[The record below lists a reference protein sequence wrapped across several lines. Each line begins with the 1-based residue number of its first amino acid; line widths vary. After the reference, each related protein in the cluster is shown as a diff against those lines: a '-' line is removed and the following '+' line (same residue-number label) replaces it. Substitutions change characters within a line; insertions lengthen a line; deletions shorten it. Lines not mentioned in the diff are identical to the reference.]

1 MTEIHA
7 TDIATFSAGRYRLMR
22 VTAPG
27 IAKACSKDGEVDAP
41 FSAGDV
47 IVTDAV
53 GHVLVSPISLVG
65 GVEIATEI
73 MEGRSRTIT
82 DPLLQLKLAA
92 VILAYASAPETPAP
106 PNVPAAVDATAAPT
120 TKCPH
125 CHGTGSHGGAK
136 GGQGYPLCGYCGGSG
151 RVAADADDYAIFHHQ
166 V

>member
-7 TDIATFSAGRYRLMR
+7 TDIAMFRAGRYRLMR

-27 IAKACSKDGEVDAP
+27 IAKVRSKDGEVDAP

-53 GHVLVSPISLVG
+53 GHVLVSPISLAG

-92 VILAYASAPETPAP
+92 VILAYATAPETTEP
-106 PNVPAAVDATAAPT
+106 PSMPAAA
-120 TKCPH
+120 
-125 CHGTGSHGGAK
+125 S
-136 GGQGYPLCGYCGGSG
+136 
-151 RVAADADDYAIFHHQ
+151 ADPSTFHQ
-166 V
+166 IV